1 MAIRHVVLWEIGV
14 DEPAMRQDT
23 IESLSKRLEAL
34 VGVVP
39 GLLSL
44 TAGPNSVE
52 LAGNWDMA
60 LVADVEDR
68 VALEA
73 YAVHPA
79 HLEVAKDLRS
89 LAKARAA
96 VDFEVD
102 L

>member
-14 DEPAMRQDT
+14 DEPAMRRDT
-23 IESLSKRLEAL
+23 IELLSERLEAL
-34 VGVVP
+34 VGVIP

-44 TAGPNSVE
+44 SAGPNSVN

-68 VALEA
+68 VALDS

-79 HLEVAKDLRS
+79 HLEVAKDLR
-89 LAKARAA
+89 AVATARAA